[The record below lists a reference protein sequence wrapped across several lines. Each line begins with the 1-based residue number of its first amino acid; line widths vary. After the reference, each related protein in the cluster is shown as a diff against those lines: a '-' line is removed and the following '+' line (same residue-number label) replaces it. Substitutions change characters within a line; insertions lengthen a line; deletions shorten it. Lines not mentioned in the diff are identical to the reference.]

1 MYIEANDANS
11 IRINARS
18 SNYVRSTVHN
28 YLTKMTSNYDPIRR
42 LPNMQ
47 DAGPSE
53 LAQRD
58 NAITKL
64 RSVFGLRGYDRA
76 ETPILEQTELYL
88 RKSGGTLSS
97 RLYGFTEPGGY
108 EVSLRPEFT
117 AAILRKIINNMTGNS
132 AVRIMYDGP
141 VFRYAGPEDED
152 GVKTRQ
158 FTQLGAELI
167 GPPAPDADGEII
179 AMSLEGLNALEIAD
193 TRVVVGH
200 VGAISKALA
209 AFDLSERA
217 KLFLINNISELKKGE
232 ANSVLEKAET
242 LGFIA
247 ETAVGEAQASSDR
260 AQIAQKIER
269 VLSNGIVGPF
279 GQNIGPRTVDDIVER
294 LSKKLSQADDPDN
307 FKKALQMLS
316 AITQVNGTAE
326 KALETAEK
334 VLSDSGVDSAIISSC
349 ADVVSSAQVEGVQIE
364 QINIDF
370 GLARG
375 ITYYTGMIFDIYSN
389 DNNSESHQTLGGGG
403 RYDGL
408 TRALGYDCDFPSLGF
423 AYNLD
428 AVVACQR
435 FSSNSGDKTYFVSS
449 ENCGS
454 VQSAVKEAR
463 ELRATGKR
471 AAVEYKDYDTPS
483 SSVQAKGEGR

>member
-1 MYIEANDANS
+1 MI
-11 IRINARS
+11 
-18 SNYVRSTVHN
+18 SNYE
-28 YLTKMTSNYDPIRR
+28 PIRR

-53 LAQRD
+53 LAKRD
-58 NAITKL
+58 HAVTKL

-117 AAILRKIINNMTGNS
+117 AAILRQTIDDMTGSN

-141 VFRYAGPEDED
+141 VFRYASPEDED
-152 GVKTRQ
+152 GLKTRQ

-167 GPPAPDADGEII
+167 GPCSPGADGEII
-179 AMSLEGLNALEIAD
+179 AMSLEGLNSLEIAD
-193 TRVVVGH
+193 TRVVLGH
-200 VGAISKALA
+200 VGVIAKALE

-217 KLFLINNISELKKGE
+217 KSFLIANISELKKGGL
-232 ANSVLEKAET
+232 NSVLEKAET
-242 LGFIA
+242 LGFA
-247 ETAVGEAQASSDR
+247 HETAITQAQASDNKS
-260 AQIAQKIER
+260 QIEEKIDR
-269 VLSNGIVGPF
+269 VLTDGIVGPF
-279 GQNIGPRTVDDIVER
+279 GQNIGPRTVEDIVAR
-294 LSKKLSQADDPDN
+294 LSMKLSETDDPDN

-316 AITQVNGTAE
+316 DIAQVNGVAD
-326 KALETAEK
+326 KALENARK
-334 VLSDSGVDSAIISSC
+334 VLSRSSVDPTIISIC
-349 ADVVSSAQVEGVQIE
+349 ANVIASAQVEGVPIE

-375 ITYYTGMIFDIYSN
+375 ITYYTGMIFDIYSKQN
-389 DNNSESHQTLGGGG
+389 DSQSHQTLGGGG

-408 TRALGYDCDFPSLGF
+408 TRALGYDYDFPSLGF

-428 AVVACQR
+428 ALVACQQLNTK
-435 FSSNSGDKTYFVSS
+435 SSNNTYFVSP

-454 VQSAVKEAR
+454 VQAAVREAGK
-463 ELRATGKR
+463 LRAAGKR
-471 AAVEYKDYDTPS
+471 AAVEYKNNGATS
-483 SSVQAKGEGR
+483 SSVECQGENR